1 MRLGRT
7 NRCFAFL
14 LLAWLLPVLCA
25 ADGADYET
33 VVREGLAALN
43 ANDVATARQKLEQ
56 ASKLQPQDPRIWLAL
71 AQAYLKSSEPQQAD
85 QAAAKAAAL
94 GPDDPATLHGL
105 AIFHAAAGHW
115 QPAAEWEERFAR
127 QRSGDS
133 EALGRAAEFYLRAKA
148 PLQAVELLRW
158 GIANE
163 NRAPLQIRLAQ
174 ALIASGAPKE
184 AIEPFEQAIRLQPY
198 EERLYFEL
206 ARLLLQLQDADQ
218 ALGVLD
224 RGRKIFDKSPQLEL
238 LRGIALYA
246 QRKFAGA
253 VDSFLRSA
261 ALDPALEQPH
271 AFLGRILS
279 HAHERLPEVT
289 ARFAAFQKANPEIYL
304 GYYLHAIALLEAM
317 GPSLDPEIAAQAEGL
332 LSRAVELNA
341 QHADSHFELGVLLAK
356 KREFAPA
363 ETHLLRAVELNPKS
377 SKAHYHLA
385 RVYTRLGKASQARAE
400 QELHEKLTEQERQ
413 AMRSGMGLAS
423 ESAFSDVVQ

>member
-1 MRLGRT
+1 MRFGCTIRF
-7 NRCFAFL
+7 FAIL
-14 LLAWLLPVLCA
+14 LLACLLPVFCA
-25 ADGADYET
+25 AADSEYET
-33 VVREGLAALN
+33 AVREGLAALN
-43 ANDVATARQKLEQ
+43 ANDLGTARQKLEQ

-71 AQAYLKSSEPQQAD
+71 AQTYFKAKEPQQGD

-94 GPDDPATLHGL
+94 APDDSVTQHGL
-105 AIFHAAAGHW
+105 AIYHAASGHW
-115 QPAAEWEERFAR
+115 QQAGEWEERFAR
-127 QRSGDS
+127 QHAGDS
-133 EALGRAAEFYLRAKA
+133 EALGRAAEFYLRAKV
-148 PLQAVELLRW
+148 PQQAVALLRW

-174 ALIASGAPKE
+174 ALIAAGAPKE

-218 ALGVLD
+218 ALSVLD
-224 RGRKIFDKSPQLEL
+224 RGRKVFDKSPQLEL
-238 LRGIALYA
+238 LRGIAWYA

-279 HAHERLPEVT
+279 HAHDRLPEVT
-289 ARFAAFQKANPEIYL
+289 ARFAAFEKANPENYL

-317 GPSLDPEIAAQAEGL
+317 GPSLDPEIAAQAQRL
-332 LSRAVELNA
+332 LSRALELNA

-356 KREFAPA
+356 KREFEPA

-385 RVYTRLGKASQARAE
+385 RVYTRLGKTGQARAE

-413 AMRSGMGLAS
+413 AMRSGMSSGA